1 MLRWLLEEGGWDL
14 DVSPIQTLEPE
25 SAVGLASVPD
35 SATLESEVVTSL
47 FTDRRAAA
55 DDRLPDPAGEASL
68 ERRGWWA
75 DALHEVAGHLTGSK
89 LWLLVRRKA
98 DEETRL
104 LAELYAREALQ
115 HLIDQGAAA
124 AVEVTAAWSL
134 PPRAPGRLALE
145 VAVVRPDG
153 SRVTAGFDLAWTA

>member
-1 MLRWLLEEGGWDL
+1 MLRWVLTEGGWDL
-14 DVSPIQTLEPE
+14 DVSPIQALEPE
-25 SAVGLASVPD
+25 SVVGLAAVPD
-35 SATLESEVVTSL
+35 SATLESEVMTSL

-55 DDRLPDPAGEASL
+55 DDPLPDGAAEAGL

-104 LAELYAREALQ
+104 LAELYARESLQ
-115 HLIDQGAAA
+115 HLVDQGAAA
-124 AVEVTAAWSL
+124 AVEVTATWAP

-145 VAVVRPDG
+145 VAVLRPDG
-153 SRVTAGFDLAWTA
+153 SRFTAGFDLAWTV